1 MVLLLQDKYIGA
13 QFMKPINILAI
24 SGSLRKNSSNGAII
38 NAFTAMAPA
47 NVKVTL
53 YDGLSNLPHFDPGL
67 DTENPPA
74 VVTDL
79 REQLKQA
86 DGVLICT
93 PEYAFGIPAALK
105 NALEWTVSSGE
116 FVDKPT
122 ALITASSQGQHGHAA
137 LQLVLG
143 AISANLTEDAKLLI
157 PFVRTKVNPDGTVT
171 DTEVLASLKTVLQ
184 ALIDTMNQS

>member
-1 MVLLLQDKYIGA
+1 
-13 QFMKPINILAI
+13 
-24 SGSLRKNSSNGAII
+24 
-38 NAFTAMAPA
+38 MAPA

-53 YDGLSNLPHFDPGL
+53 YDGLADLPHFDPGL
-67 DTENPPA
+67 DTEDPLP

-79 REQLKQA
+79 RKQLKQA
-86 DGVLICT
+86 DGILICT

-143 AISANLTEDAKLLI
+143 AISANLHEEAKLLI
-157 PFVRTKVNPDGTVT
+157 PFVRTKVNPDGSVT
-171 DTEVLASLKTVLQ
+171 DAEVLASLKVVLQ
-184 ALIDTMNQS
+184 ALIDTINQS

>member
-1 MVLLLQDKYIGA
+1 
-13 QFMKPINILAI
+13 MKISVILAI

-38 NAFTAMAPA
+38 NALAAMAPEG
-47 NVKVTL
+47 VTVTV
-53 YDGLSNLPHFDPGL
+53 YEGLANLPHFDPGL
-67 DTENPPA
+67 DTGEPLAA
-74 VVTDL
+74 VADL
-79 REQLKQA
+79 RKQISEA

-143 AISANLTEDAKLLI
+143 AISAKLPEEAKLLI
-157 PFVRTKVNPDGTVT
+157 PFIRTRINAEGKVT
-171 DTEVLASLKTVLQ
+171 DAEVLASLQSVLQ
-184 ALIDTMNQS
+184 ALIGTINQS

>member
-1 MVLLLQDKYIGA
+1 
-13 QFMKPINILAI
+13 
-24 SGSLRKNSSNGAII
+24 
-38 NAFTAMAPA
+38 MAPA
-47 NVKVTL
+47 NVKVTI
-53 YDGLSNLPHFDPGL
+53 YEGLAELPHFDPGL
-67 DTENPPA
+67 DTETLP
-74 VVTDL
+74 VVVARL

-116 FVDKPT
+116 FVEKPT

-143 AISANLTEDAKLLI
+143 AISANLPEEAKLLI
-157 PFVRTKVNPDGTVT
+157 PFVRTKVNPDGSVT
-171 DTEVLASLKTVLQ
+171 DADVLASLKTVLQ
-184 ALIDTMNQS
+184 ALVDTINQA

>member
-1 MVLLLQDKYIGA
+1 
-13 QFMKPINILAI
+13 
-24 SGSLRKNSSNGAII
+24 
-38 NAFTAMAPA
+38 MAPA

-53 YDGLSNLPHFDPGL
+53 YDGLADLPLFDPGL
-67 DTENPPA
+67 DTEDPPI

-86 DGVLICT
+86 DGILICT

-143 AISANLTEDAKLLI
+143 AISAKLPDEAKLLI
-157 PFVRTKVNPDGTVT
+157 PFVRTKVNPDGSVT
-171 DTEVLASLKTVLQ
+171 DAGVLASLKIVLR
-184 ALIDTMNQS
+184 ALIDAINQS

>member
-1 MVLLLQDKYIGA
+1 
-13 QFMKPINILAI
+13 
-24 SGSLRKNSSNGAII
+24 
-38 NAFTAMAPA
+38 MAPD
-47 NVKVTL
+47 NVTVTL
-53 YDGLSNLPHFDPGL
+53 YEGLANLPHFDPGL
-67 DTENPPA
+67 DTESPPA
-74 VVTDL
+74 TVIDL
-79 REQLKQA
+79 REQLQQA

-143 AISANLTEDAKLLI
+143 AISAKLTEEAKLLI
-157 PFVRTKVNPDGTVT
+157 PFVRTRVNPDGSVT
-171 DTEVLASLKTVLQ
+171 DAEVLASLKTVLQ
-184 ALIDTMNQS
+184 ALIDTVSQS

>member
-1 MVLLLQDKYIGA
+1 
-13 QFMKPINILAI
+13 MKNTPIKILAV
-24 SGSLRKNSSNGAII
+24 SGSLRKSSSNGAII

-47 NVKVTL
+47 NVKVIL

-74 VVTDL
+74 SVTDL

-93 PEYAFGIPAALK
+93 PEYAFGVPGSLK
-105 NALEWTVSSGE
+105 NALDWTVSSGE
-116 FVDKPT
+116 FAGKPT
-122 ALITASSQGQHGHAA
+122 ALVTASSQGEHGHAA

-143 AISANLTEDAKLLI
+143 AISASLPEAAKLLI
-157 PFVRTKVNPDGTVT
+157 PFVRTKVNPDGLVT
-171 DTEVLASLKTVLQ
+171 DADVLASLKSVLQ
-184 ALIDTMNQS
+184 ALIDTINQSDKH

>member
-1 MVLLLQDKYIGA
+1 MQHIEI
-13 QFMKPINILAI
+13 FAI
-24 SGSLRKNSSNGAII
+24 SGSLRKSSSNGAII
-38 NAFTAMAPA
+38 NAITAMAPA

-53 YDGLSNLPHFDPGL
+53 YDGLADLPHFDPGL
-67 DTENPPA
+67 DTEDPLP

-79 REQLKQA
+79 RKQLKQA
-86 DGVLICT
+86 DGILICT

-143 AISANLTEDAKLLI
+143 AISANLHEEAKLLI
-157 PFVRTKVNPDGTVT
+157 PFVRTKVNPDGSVT
-171 DTEVLASLKTVLQ
+171 DAEVLASLKVVLQ
-184 ALIDTMNQS
+184 ALIDTINQS

>member
-1 MVLLLQDKYIGA
+1 MR
-13 QFMKPINILAI
+13 PIHILAI
-24 SGSLRKNSSNGAII
+24 SGSLRKSSSNGAII
-38 NAFTAMAPA
+38 NAIAAMAPA

-53 YDGLSNLPHFDPGL
+53 YDGLGNLPHFDPGL

-74 VVTDL
+74 VVVDL

-86 DGVLICT
+86 DGILICT

-122 ALITASSQGQHGHAA
+122 ALITASSQGQYGHAA

-143 AISANLTEDAKLLI
+143 AISARLPDQAKLLI
-157 PFVRTKVNPDGTVT
+157 PFVRTKVNPDGSVT
-171 DTEVLASLKTVLQ
+171 DAELLASLKTVLQ
-184 ALIDTMNQS
+184 ALIDTINQS